1 MVLVWQ
7 TGNLEI
13 KELTACRRTTVAR
26 QEKDRQRY
34 SAWLFVNGFP
44 SIPRSDKF
52 FNFPQ
57 TIPFNEV
64 CLRQRH

>member
-1 MVLVWQ
+1 MVPVWQ
-7 TGNLEI
+7 THNLEM
-13 KELTACRRTTVAR
+13 KERSACCRTTVAR
-26 QEKDRQRY
+26 QEKDQQRY

-44 SIPRSDKF
+44 PIPRSDKF

-57 TIPFNEV
+57 TIPFNEA